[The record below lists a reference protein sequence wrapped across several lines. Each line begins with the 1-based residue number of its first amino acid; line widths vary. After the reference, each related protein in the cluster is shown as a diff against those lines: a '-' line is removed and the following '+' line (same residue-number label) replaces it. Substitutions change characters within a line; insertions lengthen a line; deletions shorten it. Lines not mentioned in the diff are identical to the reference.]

1 MVSLRRV
8 LIALA
13 ASVALMSPA
22 AASAQDAW
30 QAESVGM
37 HAPALSAAASS
48 GPDGAPDGGGKWPRP
63 VGGEPGG
70 GLR

>member
-13 ASVALMSPA
+13 ASVAVMLPT
-22 AASAQDAW
+22 AASGQAAW
-30 QAESVGM
+30 HAESVSM
-37 HAPALSAAASS
+37 HVPALSAAASS

-63 VGGEPGG
+63 HDGP
-70 GLR
+70 